1 MTISIIK
8 SRIIVSTGDKQISSE
23 KGEGEEEGGK
33 GGVEKELFLLLQSMV
48 RSNNDVMQGN
58 KDLMASVLQSS
69 RITTMKGQSSAD
81 NEDVVISR
89 DEQIGGSGDND
100 VNAFPGPP
108 LSSSSAAD
116 ARYLTHF
123 LSFFLSLFLIY
134 LFSFFNSSCNYF

>member
-1 MTISIIK
+1 MLTIFFTV

-33 GGVEKELFLLLQSMV
+33 GGVEKELVLLLQSMV

-81 NEDVVISR
+81 NEDVANSR
-89 DEQIGGSGDND
+89 DERIGVSGDND
-100 VNAFPGPP
+100 VNAFSGPP

-116 ARYLTHF
+116 ARYLTRI
-123 LSFFLSLFLIY
+123 LSFFLPSLLFFPFL
-134 LFSFFNSSCNYF
+134 F